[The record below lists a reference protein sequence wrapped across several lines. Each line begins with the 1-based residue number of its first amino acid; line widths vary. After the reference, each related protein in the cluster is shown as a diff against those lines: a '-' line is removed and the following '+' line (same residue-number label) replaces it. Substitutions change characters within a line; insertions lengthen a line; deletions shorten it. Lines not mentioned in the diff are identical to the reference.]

1 MYYIEYR
8 KVKGMKK
15 IILSCILLILTV
27 FCYGQS
33 NFAKGEELFMQNNP
47 SQAVVFLERAVGE
60 DPANP
65 IPFLY
70 LGIVY
75 EQLGRQDDAIII
87 YRRILPSA
95 GKLAANAASNLG
107 NVYFSRGN
115 IDMAEQFYSQAIGLD
130 PSYPNAYLGRANTRI
145 KAENLHN
152 AIVDY
157 EQYLTLEPRSA
168 QRPNILQLINLIR
181 NEIAAAEL
189 RRLMAEEEARRI
201 AEERQRL
208 LDSVSAS
215 LHTAVESSKGL
226 SSGTESVE
234 QYEGEFVLE

>member
-1 MYYIEYR
+1 MT
-8 KVKGMKK
+8 KK
-15 IILSCILLILTV
+15 IILICTLLLFTV

-33 NFAKGEELFMQNNP
+33 NFVRGEELLMQNNP
-47 SQAVVFLERAVGE
+47 TQAVVFLERAIGE
-60 DPANP
+60 DSANP

-75 EQLGRQDDAIII
+75 EQLGRHDEAIVV

-95 GKLAANAASNLG
+95 GKLAASVAANLG
-107 NVYFSRGN
+107 NVYFFKGN

-130 PSYPNAYLGRANTRI
+130 PSFPSAYLGRANTRI
-145 KAENLHN
+145 KAENFQN
-152 AIVDY
+152 AIIDY
-157 EQYLTLEPRSA
+157 EQYLVLEPRSP
-168 QRPNILQLINLIR
+168 QRPNILQLVNLIKS
-181 NEIAAAEL
+181 EIASAEL

-215 LHTAVESSKGL
+215 LHSAAESSKSL
-226 SSGTESVE
+226 SSGSESVE
-234 QYEGEFVLE
+234 QYGGEFELD